1 MSELFDGF
9 VAVVDDDPSVRRALT
24 RLLAS
29 VGVPCL
35 AHGSGSE
42 FLESPRLHD
51 FDCLI
56 LDVHMP
62 RMSGIEVLEA
72 IQVAASK
79 LPVVL
84 MTARY
89 DVDFAEKT
97 LAAGASAFL
106 RKPFTEDEL
115 FAAVS
120 EATGMV
126 LEA

>member
-1 MSELFDGF
+1 VNSPFDGF

-24 RLLAS
+24 RLLRS

-35 AHGSGSE
+35 THDSGSE
-42 FLESPRLHD
+42 FLASPKLHD

-62 RMSGIEVLEA
+62 RMSGIEVLEE
-72 IQVAASK
+72 IRVVASK

-89 DVDFAEKT
+89 DVDFAEKA
-97 LAAGASAFL
+97 LVAGASAFL
-106 RKPFTEDEL
+106 RKPFTEEEL
-115 FAAVS
+115 FAAIS
-120 EATGMV
+120 DATGMV
-126 LEA
+126 LEP